1 MHTGRKKC
9 ESRFE
14 NELIKCILFLRERE
28 KNMQELLSVLNMNHH
43 DLILN
48 IFSFFYGETSKLP
61 QYTYL
66 MHELNSRLHM
76 DALAASLK
84 LLTTVVWRCKCK
96 ILDFSQWIIH
106 WNGHKTMNSQLK
118 KMFSIFSNIF
128 IGCHGEFIFSD
139 L

>member
-1 MHTGRKKC
+1 MWKEIRERTHKMHIIFFKRERKKYARVAIGTKC
-9 ESRFE
+9 EPSRSHFE
-14 NELIKCILFLRERE
+14 Y
-28 KNMQELLSVLNMNHH
+28 LL
-43 DLILN
+43 
-48 IFSFFYGETSKLP
+48 FSFFYDETSKLP
-61 QYTYL
+61 QYSYL

-106 WNGHKTMNSQLK
+106 WNGHKTMTAYSRLK
-118 KMFSIFSNIF
+118 KMFSILLTFF